1 MITSVYT
8 PDGIVIATLAY
19 DMYYEMEQLGNI
31 DTLLPVHVKGRSHYK
46 IFWGKYAFVYRSMNP
61 YSYDTSLLNELNEY
75 ENRNQESIPNITSFV
90 DNIVVIISET
100 NSDVVGYIGGIDS
113 STPFIYHIQN
123 KTARRINQNERNEIL
138 YNCHCIERKEIV
150 TRILREIKIQNGD
163 KWENREGLH
172 IRCDLYSLEKAIEL
186 CKFMLHTNFY
196 ANNFNTTVYDGQLP
210 YEIIVIQNNNI
221 KIIK

>member
-1 MITSVYT
+1 
-8 PDGIVIATLAY
+8 
-19 DMYYEMEQLGNI
+19 
-31 DTLLPVHVKGRSHYK
+31 
-46 IFWGKYAFVYRSMNP
+46 MNP

-138 YNCHCIERKEIV
+138 YNCHCIERK
-150 TRILREIKIQNGD
+150 K
-163 KWENREGLH
+163 
-172 IRCDLYSLEKAIEL
+172 
-186 CKFMLHTNFY
+186 
-196 ANNFNTTVYDGQLP
+196 
-210 YEIIVIQNNNI
+210 
-221 KIIK
+221 